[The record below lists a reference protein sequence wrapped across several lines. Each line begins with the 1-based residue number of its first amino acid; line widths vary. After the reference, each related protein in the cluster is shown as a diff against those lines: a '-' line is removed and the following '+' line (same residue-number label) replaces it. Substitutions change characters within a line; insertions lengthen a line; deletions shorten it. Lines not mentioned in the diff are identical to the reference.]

1 MLPLVSRAG
10 DWFLR
15 SGIQE
20 PSGGVA
26 RYYRADLERNHP
38 VSTEI
43 TGYSASA
50 LVYLHSLT
58 VDQRYLD
65 GALAAGRFL
74 AGAAWDPASCVLPFE
89 LDPPALTYFFDSGI
103 AVRGLLS
110 VWRATGAAEFLAVAA
125 MLGDS
130 MSRDFAAGPLEFHP
144 ILSLPEKRPL
154 PRDPARWS
162 HSPGCYQLK
171 SAMAWWDLSEA
182 TGDLAFRQPYE
193 ALLSAALRDAPGFLP
208 GHPVRAKV
216 MDRLHAYL
224 YFLEGLL
231 PCSGDPPCAT
241 AIREGIGRVAGYL
254 REIAP
259 QFERSDVYAQL
270 LRLRM
275 YAAEIV
281 PLDRAAAQEE
291 AERLASFQAASSD
304 PRTDGGFYFG
314 RAGGAF
320 LPYINPVSTAFALQ
334 AMALWDGA
342 AVYRHL
348 LI

>member
-26 RYYRADLERNHP
+26 RYYRADLQRNNP

-43 TGYSASA
+43 TGYAASTF
-50 LVYLHSLT
+50 VYLHSLT
-58 VDQRYLD
+58 GDQRYLD
-65 GALAAGRFL
+65 RALAAGRFL
-74 AGAAWDPASCVLPFE
+74 AGAAWDAASCVLPFE
-89 LDPPALTYFFDSGI
+89 LDPPALTYFFDCGI
-103 AVRGLLS
+103 VVRGLLS
-110 VWRATGAAEFLAVAA
+110 VWRATGGAEFLAVAA

-130 MSRDFAAGPLEFHP
+130 MSRDFAAGPTGFHP
-144 ILSLPEKRPL
+144 ILSLPQKQPL
-154 PRDPARWS
+154 PRDPTRWS
-162 HSPGCYQLK
+162 QSPGCYQLK

-182 TGDLAFRQPYE
+182 TGDLAFRRPYE
-193 ALLSAALRDAPGFLP
+193 ALLPAAMQDAASFLP
-208 GHPVRAKV
+208 GHDVRPKV

-231 PCSGDPPCAT
+231 PRAADPLCAT
-241 AIREGIGRVAGYL
+241 AIREGIGRVARYV

-259 QFERSDVYAQL
+259 EFERCDVYAQL
-270 LRLRM
+270 LRLRL
-275 YAAEIV
+275 YACDIA
-281 PLDRAAAQEE
+281 PLDRAAAGEE
-291 AERLASFQAASSD
+291 AGRLSTFQAVSSD
-304 PRTDGGFYFG
+304 SRVDGGFYFG
-314 RAGGAF
+314 RAAGAF

-334 AMALWDGA
+334 ALALWSGA
-342 AVYRHL
+342 DAYRHL